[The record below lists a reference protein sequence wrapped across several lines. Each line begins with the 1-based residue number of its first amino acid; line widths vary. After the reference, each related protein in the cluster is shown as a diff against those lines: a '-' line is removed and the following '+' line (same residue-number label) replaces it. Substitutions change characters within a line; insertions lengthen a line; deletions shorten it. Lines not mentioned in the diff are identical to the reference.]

1 MKGKRMLV
9 GILLLSISI
18 FTSACT
24 PVTQDDPVTDDANSN
39 LEEDIKQKDIK
50 IEELEKRI
58 KDLEED
64 LLVSEEKEEDKDK
77 DDDKHLLNTVLGV
90 TGALKEEDM
99 EKLKLYI
106 HPEKGV
112 RFSPYQYVDLEEDV
126 SLKRDEITDAYK
138 DSKTYIWGDYDGKGD
153 PIELSFKDYY
163 QEFVYDQD
171 FLNPHMIGNNLS
183 IGQGNMIDN
192 VDTAYPNGN
201 FVEFHFTGF
210 DPQYDGIDWKSLKL
224 VFEDYNGDWKLVGI
238 IHDQWTI

>member
-1 MKGKRMLV
+1 MKGKRMLI

-24 PVTQDDPVTDDANSN
+24 PVTQDDPVTDDTNSN

-58 KDLEED
+58 KDLEEEMR
-64 LLVSEEKEEDKDK
+64 VSEEDEDKDK
-77 DDDKHLLNTVLGV
+77 DDDKHLLNTVLEV

-99 EKLKLYI
+99 EKLKSYI

-126 SLKRDEITDAYK
+126 SLKRDEISDAYK

-171 FLNPHMIGNNLS
+171 FLNPQIIGIDTIVS
-183 IGQGNMIDN
+183 SGNEIDN
-192 VDTAYPNGN
+192 VEEAYPQGQ
-201 FVEFHFTGF
+201 FVELFFQGF
-210 DPQYDGIDWKSLKL
+210 DEQYAGIDWKSLKL
-224 VFEDYNGDWKLVGI
+224 VFEKNEDKWFLVGV
-238 IHDQWTI
+238 IHGQWTV